1 MLAPMRHPHSTRI
14 PVRQRIGSLGLGA
27 AALLWLLV
35 MAAAPGAQRGGGGGG
50 GPVMIPMAAST
61 IVRNP
66 DPHYGTT
73 VSMYA
78 SVEKM
83 LSKTVF
89 TVDQDKNK
97 STGQEVLIVAPY
109 LNTAL
114 QPGSYVTIQGPV
126 FKFDPAEVAKRA
138 RTYTLDIGAE
148 VVAQYQGKPAILATS
163 VITTALLD
171 VAKRVLPPP
180 TPEEL
185 ALDKAMKTIS
195 GTFNDLRAGLETPKA
210 EDMKT
215 QVATLKGAFTEAA
228 VFFNARKTTDAMDWA
243 QQALKFVGAMET
255 GVAGGKF
262 DEVKTAATG
271 LAGLCTSCHTAHR
284 ERMDDGT
291 YRVRPPGG
299 GN

>member
-1 MLAPMRHPHSTRI
+1 M
-14 PVRQRIGSLGLGA
+14 V
-27 AALLWLLV
+27 
-35 MAAAPGAQRGGGGGG
+35 
-50 GPVMIPMAAST
+50 PMAAST

-66 DPHYGTT
+66 DAHVGTT

-97 STGQEVLIVAPY
+97 STGQEVLIIAPY

-114 QPGSYVTIQGPV
+114 QPGSYVTVQGPV

-138 RTYTLDIGAE
+138 RTYTLDLAPD

-163 VITTALLD
+163 VITTALVD

-180 TPEEL
+180 TTEEL

-210 EDMKT
+210 EDMKA

-228 VFFNARKTTDAMDWA
+228 VFFNARKTTDAIDWT

-255 GVAGGKF
+255 GVGGGKF

-284 ERMDDGT
+284 DRHG
-291 YRVRPPGG
+291 RWNAIASVRPAGGSTRACQTGDRMRKTCPAGVARVLAASSSPGLRAAAG
-299 GN
+299 

>member
-1 MLAPMRHPHSTRI
+1 MLARMRHLLSTRI

-35 MAAAPGAQRGGGGGG
+35 MAATPIAQRGGGGGG
-50 GPVMIPMAAST
+50 PAMIPMAAST

-66 DPHYGTT
+66 DAHYGTT

-78 SVEKM
+78 AVETM

-89 TVDQDKNK
+89 SVDQDKNK
-97 STGQEVLIVAPY
+97 STGQEVLIIAPY
-109 LNTAL
+109 LNAPL
-114 QPGSYVTIQGPV
+114 PPGSYVTVQGPV
-126 FKFDPAEVAKRA
+126 FKFDAAELAKRA
-138 RTYTLDIGAE
+138 RGYTLDLPAD
-148 VVAQYQGKPAILATS
+148 VVAKYQGKPAIVATS
-163 VITTALLD
+163 VITGALLD

-180 TPEEL
+180 TTEEL

-215 QVATLKGAFTEAA
+215 QVAALKGAFTETA
-228 VFFNARKTTDAMDWA
+228 VFFNARKTTDAIDWA

-262 DEVKTAATG
+262 EEVKTAANG
-271 LAGLCTSCHTAHR
+271 LAGLCTSCHGVHR
-284 ERMDDGT
+284 ERQDDGS
-291 YRVRPPGG
+291 YRVRPSGG

>member
-1 MLAPMRHPHSTRI
+1 MRHLHSTRI

-35 MAAAPGAQRGGGGGG
+35 MAAAPGAQRGGGGAG
-50 GPVMIPMAAST
+50 GPAMIPMAAST

-66 DPHYGTT
+66 DSHYGTT

-109 LNTAL
+109 LTAAL
-114 QPGSYVTIQGPV
+114 EPGSYVTIQGPV

-138 RTYTLDIGAE
+138 RTYTLDIGADL
-148 VVAQYQGKPAILATS
+148 VAQYQGKPAILATS

-180 TPEEL
+180 TAEEL

-195 GTFNDLRAGLETPKA
+195 GTFNDLRAGLEAPKA

-243 QQALKFVGAMET
+243 QQALKFVGTMET

-291 YRVRPPGG
+291 YRVRPSGG

>member
-1 MLAPMRHPHSTRI
+1 MLAAMKHLLSTRI
-14 PVRQRIGSLGLGA
+14 PARPRVGSVGLGA

-35 MAAAPGAQRGGGGGG
+35 LAAAPGAQRGGGGGG
-50 GPVMIPMAAST
+50 GPVMIPMAASS

-66 DPHYGTT
+66 DAHYGTT

-97 STGQEVLIVAPY
+97 STGQEVLIIAPY

-114 QPGSYVTIQGPV
+114 APGSYVTVQGPV

-138 RTYTLDIGAE
+138 RTYTLDIAPE
-148 VVAQYQGKPAILATS
+148 LAAQYQGKPAVLATS
-163 VITTALLD
+163 VITQALLD

-210 EDMKT
+210 EDMKA

-228 VFFNARKTTDAMDWA
+228 VFFNARKTTDAIDWA
-243 QQALKFVGAMET
+243 QQALKLVGAMET
-255 GVAGGKF
+255 GVVGAKF
-262 DEVKTAATG
+262 EEVKTAATG

-299 GN
+299 SN